1 MPWTRVS
8 WTGRGVTTVRPAPPC
23 GGRPG
28 WGPGPMR
35 PTAPHPNP
43 PPQAG
48 AGGGVGGGPWGDDCA
63 PLPPLAGE
71 GRDGA
76 GSAATHCPHPHPP
89 RKRGRERVSRPGQA
103 SAVPTCPRPKP
114 PRKRGGE
121 RVSRAGRGGDNCA
134 PLPPLAGEGRD
145 GGRLRGDPLPPTPTL
160 PRKRGVPQQLVPC
173 RRRTSVLRPRPAS
186 PCTPG
191 HGRPGATDVQ
201 PAPLR
206 RRRLRLTPPVPVP
219 AHAPAPSRRPR
230 PPAHRTTP

>member
-28 WGPGPMR
+28 WEPGPIR

-43 PPQAG
+43 PPLSGKG
-48 AGGGVGGGPWGDDCA
+48 AGVAGGPRAD
-63 PLPPLAGE
+63 
-71 GRDGA
+71 GR
-76 GSAATHCPHPHPP
+76 
-89 RKRGRERVSRPGQA
+89 
-103 SAVPTCPRPKP
+103 
-114 PRKRGGE
+114 
-121 RVSRAGRGGDNCA
+121 A

-201 PAPLR
+201 RAPLR

>member
-1 MPWTRVS
+1 E
-8 WTGRGVTTVRPAPPC
+8 
-23 GGRPG
+23 
-28 WGPGPMR
+28 
-35 PTAPHPNP
+35 
-43 PPQAG
+43 G
-48 AGGGVGGGPWGDDCA
+48 AGVAGGARGDNCA

-76 GSAATHCPHPHPP
+76 GSAATHCPHPNPP
-89 RKRGRERVSRPGQA
+89 RKRGR
-103 SAVPTCPRPKP
+103 
-114 PRKRGGE
+114 E

-201 PAPLR
+201 RAPLR

>member
-8 WTGRGVTTVRPAPPC
+8 WTGRGVTTARPAPPC

-28 WGPGPMR
+28 WGPGPRR
-35 PTAPHPNP
+35 PIAPHPNP

-48 AGGGVGGGPWGDDCA
+48 EGAGVAGGPRADGRA

-71 GRDGA
+71 G
-76 GSAATHCPHPHPP
+76 P
-89 RKRGRERVSRPGQA
+89 
-103 SAVPTCPRPKP
+103 
-114 PRKRGGE
+114 
-121 RVSRAGRGGDNCA
+121 
-134 PLPPLAGEGRD
+134 D
-145 GGRLRGDPLPPTPTL
+145 GGRLRGDPLPPTPTLPRNRGVPHQLAPCRRRHRGPPPHPPTL

-201 PAPLR
+201 RAPLR